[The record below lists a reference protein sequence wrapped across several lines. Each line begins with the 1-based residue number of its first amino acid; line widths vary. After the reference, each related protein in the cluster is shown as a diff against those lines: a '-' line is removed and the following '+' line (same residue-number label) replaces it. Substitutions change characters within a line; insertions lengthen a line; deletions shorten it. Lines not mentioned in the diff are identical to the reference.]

1 MIGRVLIWEALAIP
15 TPEQCEAALIL
26 AEHNSLRAAYRA
38 AWEAHRD
45 AIERNDSRD
54 MYDTRRALNQA
65 NTAMLRAGI

>member
-1 MIGRVLIWEALAIP
+1 MIAENIVREALDLP
-15 TPEQCEAALIL
+15 TPDECEAALIL
-26 AEHNSLRAAYRA
+26 AEHNRLRADYRA